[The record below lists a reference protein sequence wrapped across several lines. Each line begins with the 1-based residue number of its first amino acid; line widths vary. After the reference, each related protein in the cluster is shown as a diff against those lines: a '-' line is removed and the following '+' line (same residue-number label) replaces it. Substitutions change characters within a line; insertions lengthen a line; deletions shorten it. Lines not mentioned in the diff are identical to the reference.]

1 MKVIKSAV
9 WISLILYSVLSP
21 CRAEDDRLIKLIQPE
36 PKKELWI
43 NAGMYSYHFAK
54 DSGLNN
60 NNVGIGAEYSF
71 SSVASLTFGG
81 FKNSDSAHS
90 NYGGIYYHPISIGL
104 LKLGFVAG
112 AMSGYPSTNNG
123 GYFPALIPT
132 ISAEGKWVGVNVFL
146 IPSVGDK
153 VHSAISF
160 QLKLKVYD

>member
-1 MKVIKSAV
+1 MKAIKSVV
-9 WISLILYSVLSP
+9 WISVILCSALSP
-21 CRAEDDRLIKLIQPE
+21 CYAEGNDLIKIIQPE

-43 NAGMYSYHFAK
+43 NAGMYSYHFAR

-60 NNVGIGAEYSF
+60 NNVGFGAEYSF
-71 SSVASLTFGG
+71 SSVASLTIGG

-90 NYGGIYYHPISIGL
+90 NYGGIYYHPVSIGW

-132 ISAEGKWVGVNVFL
+132 ISAEGKWVGANVFL
-146 IPSVGDK
+146 IPSIGDK